1 MGRHG
6 RPVEAFA
13 VPGTPVGEGVVA
25 SQVLEYV
32 KESVGRNMPEGEV
45 LGMEFVGTSALVG

>member
-1 MGRHG
+1 M
-6 RPVEAFA
+6 
-13 VPGTPVGEGVVA
+13 PGTPVGEEVVA